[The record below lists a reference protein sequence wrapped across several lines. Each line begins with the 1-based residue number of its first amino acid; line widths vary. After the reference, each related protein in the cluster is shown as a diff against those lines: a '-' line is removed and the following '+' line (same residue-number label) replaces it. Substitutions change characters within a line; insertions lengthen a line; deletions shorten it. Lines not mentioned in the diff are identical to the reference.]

1 MFMFRY
7 KRKKLNNMINGK
19 ELMIGDYVDVSG
31 HGNPI
36 ELGIVKEIYDGG
48 NEMTITIKDCI
59 IKNCDGIF
67 AENEIS
73 PIELTEEFFLKNGYA
88 KLYRDNHVTRLY
100 NRNNIGLRVNIYP
113 PENYVRFRV
122 DGIEIN
128 YVHKFQHYLRL
139 VKLSDYAN
147 NLKI

>member
-1 MFMFRY
+1 
-7 KRKKLNNMINGK
+7 MISVK

-48 NEMTITIKDCI
+48 PEMTITIKD
-59 IKNCDGIF
+59 CDGIF

-73 PIELTEEFFLKNGYA
+73 PIELTKEFFLKNGFA
-88 KLYRDNHVTRLY
+88 KLYRDINVTRLY
-100 NRNNIGLRVNIYP
+100 NRKNIVLRVNIYP
-113 PENYVRFRV
+113 PENHLRFCV
-122 DGIEIN
+122 DGIVVN
-128 YVHKFQHYLRL
+128 YVHEFQHYLRL
-139 VKLSDYAN
+139 VNLSDYAN

>member
-1 MFMFRY
+1 
-7 KRKKLNNMINGK
+7 MISVK

-36 ELGIVKEIYDGG
+36 ELGIVKEIYNGGYDGC

-73 PIELTEEFFLKNGYA
+73 PIELTAEFFLKNGFIE
-88 KLYRDNHVTRLY
+88 LYKDEHIVRLY
-100 NRNNIGLRVNIYP
+100 NRDNCLRVNIYP

-122 DGIEIN
+122 GGIDIN
-128 YVHKFQHYLRL
+128 YVHEFQHFLRL
-139 VKLSDYAN
+139 VNLSDYAN
-147 NLKI
+147 DLKL

>member
-1 MFMFRY
+1 
-7 KRKKLNNMINGK
+7 MINVK

-31 HGNPI
+31 LGNPI
-36 ELGIVKEIYDGG
+36 EHDIIQEVSDVGYET
-48 NEMTITIKDCI
+48 TIGLEKCS
-59 IKNCDGIF
+59 GIF
-67 AENEIS
+67 AGNEIS

-88 KLYRDNHVTRLY
+88 KLYRDKHVTRLY
-100 NRNNIGLRVNIYP
+100 NRNNIRMTVDIFP
-113 PENYVRFRV
+113 PENYVRFSV

-128 YVHKFQHYLRL
+128 YVHEFQHYLRL

>member
-1 MFMFRY
+1 MFRY

-48 NEMTITIKDCI
+48 NEMDITIKDCI
-59 IKNCDGIF
+59 IKNCDVIF

-73 PIELTEEFFLKNGYA
+73 PIKLTKEFFLKNGFA
-88 KLYRDNHVTRLY
+88 KLYRDIHVTRLY
-100 NRNNIGLRVNIYP
+100 YRNNIVLNVNIYP
-113 PENYVRFRV
+113 PENDARFGI

-128 YVHKFQHYLRL
+128 YVHEFQHYLRL
-139 VKLSDYAN
+139 VKMSDYAN